1 MLLLSNCILFD
12 PQSKL
17 AMVSGVSKTTRV
29 VDFVECQKVEIKF
42 SRFSRILLLHN
53 ENINSFVEKFSHFLN
68 ALHLV

>member
-1 MLLLSNCILFD
+1 
-12 PQSKL
+12 
-17 AMVSGVSKTTRV
+17 MVSGVSKTTRV